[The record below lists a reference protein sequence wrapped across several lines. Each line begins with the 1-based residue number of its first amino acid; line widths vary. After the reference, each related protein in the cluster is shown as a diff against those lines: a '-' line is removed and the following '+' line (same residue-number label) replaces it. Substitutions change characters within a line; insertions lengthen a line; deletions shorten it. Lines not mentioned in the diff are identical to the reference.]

1 MCVGYKI
8 DEEVID
14 YVPSDL
20 ESFTKIE
27 PLYESLEGWG
37 SLPKKINNI
46 DECPIELKTF
56 IKKVEELTGNH
67 ISLISYGPDRNQT
80 FKL

>member
-1 MCVGYKI
+1 MCVGYTI
-8 DEEVID
+8 DGETINH
-14 YVPSDL
+14 VPSDL

-27 PLYESLEGWG
+27 PIYETLGGWD

-46 DECPIELKTF
+46 DDCPTELKMF
-56 IKKVEELTGNH
+56 VNKIEELTGNH

>member
-1 MCVGYKI
+1 M
-8 DEEVID
+8 
-14 YVPSDL
+14 PSDL

-27 PLYESLEGWG
+27 PIYESLAGWG
-37 SLPKKINNI
+37 SLPKTINNI
-46 DECPIELKTF
+46 DECPAELKTF
-56 IKKVEELTGNH
+56 IERIEELTGNH